1 MAISKDKKQKLVAE
15 LTELLSDSKMV
26 VYAKYEGLSVAE
38 LQELRRA
45 AREAGVKIKVV
56 KNRLVK
62 VAMKEIA
69 AYKDTDVS
77 GLTGQLL
84 YSLGS
89 DEDFDAAKVLAK
101 FAKTHPKVELI
112 GGFNAEGESLPRE
125 EVVQLGSLP
134 TKNELIAQVVD
145 TLLSGINGVVS
156 ALENKPEKVEA
167 KAEAAEASEA
177 DDKAEADKSAEADEA
192 DAGEAADES
201 KEGEAAEA
209 TESTDEKAAEEKP
222 ADEAETATE

>member
-69 AYKDTDVS
+69 AYKDTDTA

-84 YSLGS
+84 YSLGT

-101 FAKTHPKVELI
+101 FAKTHPKMELL
-112 GGFNAEGESLPRE
+112 GGFTGEGVNMSTE
-125 EVVQLGSLP
+125 EVKTLGALP
-134 TKNELIAQVVD
+134 TKNEMIAQVVD
-145 TLLSGINGVVS
+145 MLLSGVNDVVN
-156 ALENKPEKVEA
+156 ALEHKPET
-167 KAEAAEASEA
+167 AEAQAAA
-177 DDKAEADKSAEADEA
+177 AADKSAE
-192 DAGEAADES
+192 GEQA
-201 KEGEAAEA
+201 
-209 TESTDEKAAEEKP
+209 EKP
-222 ADEAETATE
+222 ADTAEADKPAAATDADKPADTADVTPAADDSKPAADDSAKE